1 MREIFSEVQA
11 LFSRDGRF
19 ARWLRAEAALANAQA
34 ALGLLPQQAAA
45 DISAAA
51 QVDKLALDRYEALY
65 AQTGHPMVSMLRLLE
80 EAAGPESGQYI
91 HLGAT
96 TQDIMDTAMALALQ
110 TMFRLCRE
118 KLVSIQ
124 DAVLDLC
131 GRHADT
137 PMMGRTHN
145 IQALPITFGY
155 KAAIWADEL
164 ERCIQRLDQSRARIL
179 VLQLSGAVGSMVSF
193 GADGDAIQA
202 RMAEELGLGVPAI
215 SWHACRDRPAEFTG
229 ELALL
234 GGCLGRIAQEVYLL
248 MGTELGE
255 LSEPWAEGKVGS
267 STMPHKI
274 NPTSTQHMT
283 SLARDIRYHH
293 AAVLEMM
300 AVDHERNIMHF
311 VGERQHIE
319 ACCIAAGELLDRADT
334 LLSGLQVNE
343 AAMRDNLNR
352 LGGLTQ
358 SEHVMLALGKRLG
371 KQKAHG
377 LVNRIAVD
385 AFRSG
390 VPFEDALLR
399 EEAVTQVLSAE
410 EIHGLL
416 DPMAYLG
423 QCPALAR
430 RTATNL
436 RK

>member
-1 MREIFSEVQA
+1 
-11 LFSRDGRF
+11 
-19 ARWLRAEAALANAQA
+19 
-34 ALGLLPQQAAA
+34 
-45 DISAAA
+45 
-51 QVDKLALDRYEALY
+51 
-65 AQTGHPMVSMLRLLE
+65 
-80 EAAGPESGQYI
+80 
-91 HLGAT
+91 
-96 TQDIMDTAMALALQ
+96 
-110 TMFRLCRE
+110 
-118 KLVSIQ
+118 
-124 DAVLDLC
+124 
-131 GRHADT
+131 
-137 PMMGRTHN
+137 
-145 IQALPITFGY
+145 
-155 KAAIWADEL
+155 
-164 ERCIQRLDQSRARIL
+164 
-179 VLQLSGAVGSMVSF
+179 
-193 GADGDAIQA
+193 
-202 RMAEELGLGVPAI
+202 
-215 SWHACRDRPAEFTG
+215 
-229 ELALL
+229 
-234 GGCLGRIAQEVYLL
+234 
-248 MGTELGE
+248 
-255 LSEPWAEGKVGS
+255 
-267 STMPHKI
+267 
-274 NPTSTQHMT
+274 MT

-319 ACCIAAGELLDRADT
+319 DCCIAAGELLDRADT